1 MNTTNQKTIN
11 SLGGIQ
17 FINLSPVQF
26 IDYLIDGIAIYIYH
40 PLNSL
45 RFIRIYQQENYQF
58 YCSIKSKGELGEN
71 VFQMKENI
79 ELKHLKPVVFDC
91 LSHKDLKALKYG

>member
-1 MNTTNQKTIN
+1 MNTTNQKIIN

-26 IDYLIDGIAIYIYH
+26 IDYFIDGIEIYIYH

-45 RFIRIYQQENYQF
+45 RFIRIY
-58 YCSIKSKGELGEN
+58 K
-71 VFQMKENI
+71 
-79 ELKHLKPVVFDC
+79 
-91 LSHKDLKALKYG
+91 

>member
-1 MNTTNQKTIN
+1 MNMTNQKIIN

-17 FINLSPVQF
+17 FINLPPVQL
-26 IDYLIDGIAIYIYH
+26 IDYFIDGIAIYIYR
-40 PLNSL
+40 PLNNL
-45 RFIRIYQQENYQF
+45 RFIRIYRQENYQF
-58 YCSIKSKGELGEN
+58 YCSIKSKGEDGEN
-71 VFQMKENI
+71 AYQMKENA